1 MYMHGFLPLVW
12 IHSIIYG
19 LCFWCFSPLWT
30 ILKLYCGCQFYWW
43 RKLNYPQTI
52 KSWIYPSQVNWQ
64 SLSIKHVQCSC
75 IKYTVSIGPNI
86 YGICFVVNLRKPN
99 MHHFCVCVFVRLC
112 CDIFTDIL
120 YPLLSWLLCP
130 LVSINLWVNF
140 ECIASMNIQTVTNL

>member
-86 YGICFVVNLRKPN
+86 YGNLFCRK
-99 MHHFCVCVFVRLC
+99 FKKTKYASFLCVCFC
-112 CDIFTDIL
+112 KAM
-120 YPLLSWLLCP
+120 
-130 LVSINLWVNF
+130 LWYFYWYFISSVVMTTMST
-140 ECIASMNIQTVTNL
+140 CVH